1 MDEEPQEEHPP
12 SERPRFEHP
21 TSGNP
26 GSEPSAFGN
35 PAFGKAVFD
44 PSTPEDPTT
53 GIPKPEQPQV
63 HKPIEPPTEGPLP
76 PRPMQRR
83 VPRRDEELPPE
94 LAPGERKE
102 IGRSSSLLRELPIL
116 VFVAL
121 ALALLIKTFL
131 VQAFYIPSDSMQN
144 TLLVGDRVLVNK
156 FSSHFGN
163 PKRGE
168 VVVFRDPGTWLGSE
182 HPTSSG
188 NPVLRGL
195 KDVFVFVGLL
205 PSNSEKDLIK
215 RVIGVGGDKV
225 ACCTDGKVTVNGV
238 ALDETSYVYRNPQ
251 TGVQDAPSDR
261 PFSVT
266 VPPNRLWV
274 MGDHREVS
282 ADSRLHMN
290 EPGNGTV
297 AQTQVVG
304 RAFVLVWPLSRWTSL
319 SIPATFKQKDIDGA
333 ALTTS
338 AIGMATLVPLALMRR
353 RRLPACVPHFVRQQ
367 ASIASGAADR
377 LAGSLV
383 RAPLGSIACITRS
396 FLARRSRSRC
406 RHRPVTGDAESSD
419 DPAAEA
425 G

>member
-1 MDEEPQEEHPP
+1 MDEEPQG
-12 SERPRFEHP
+12 ERPESGRPSFEHP
-21 TSGNP
+21 LGPPTSEHSVFDNP
-26 GSEPSAFGN
+26 TFEK
-35 PAFGKAVFD
+35 PAFGKSAFEKPAFD
-44 PSTPEDPTT
+44 GAAFGDLDGKRPA
-53 GIPKPEQPQV
+53 GEQPAV
-63 HKPIEPPTEGPLP
+63 NPANEPPGEDSLP
-76 PRPMQRR
+76 PRPVQRR
-83 VPRRDEELPPE
+83 IMRRDEELPPE

-131 VQAFYIPSDSMQN
+131 VQAFFIPSDSMQN

-168 VVVFRDPGTWLGSE
+168 VVVFRDPGDWLGPDHSS
-182 HPTSSG
+182 SSG
-188 NPVLRGL
+188 NAVLRGL

-205 PSNSEKDLIK
+205 PSNNEKDLIK

-225 ACCTDGKVTVNGV
+225 ACCTNGKVTVNGI
-238 ALDETSYVYRNPQ
+238 ALDETSYIYRNPQ

-261 PFSVT
+261 TFSVA

-282 ADSRLHMN
+282 ADSRLHMTD
-290 EPGNGTV
+290 PGDGTI
-297 AQTQVVG
+297 AQDRVVG
-304 RAFVLVWPLSRWTSL
+304 RAFVLVWPLSRWATM

-338 AIGMATLVPLALMRR
+338 AIGVTALVPLALLRR
-353 RRLPACVPHFVRQQ
+353 RRYCRF
-367 ASIASGAADR
+367 
-377 LAGSLV
+377 AGDTE
-383 RAPLGSIACITRS
+383 A
-396 FLARRSRSRC
+396 
-406 RHRPVTGDAESSD
+406 SD
-419 DPAAEA
+419 DQAAEA
-425 G
+425 C